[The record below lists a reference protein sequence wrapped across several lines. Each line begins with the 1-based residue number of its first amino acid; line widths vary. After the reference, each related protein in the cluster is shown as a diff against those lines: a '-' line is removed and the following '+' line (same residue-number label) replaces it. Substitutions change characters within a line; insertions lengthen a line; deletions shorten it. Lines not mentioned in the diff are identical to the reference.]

1 MKEKIK
7 NAIAVIFLICCWSFV
22 AIGSMLLIATGC
34 DSANTMDQIRQQI
47 KNESMISGGFGG
59 Y

>member
-7 NAIAVIFLICCWSFV
+7 NAIAVIFLVCFWAFIG
-22 AIGSMLLIATGC
+22 IGSMLLIASGR
-34 DSANTMDQIRQQI
+34 DSSDPTDSIRQQI

>member
-7 NAIAVIFLICCWSFV
+7 NAIAVILLVCFWVFV
-22 AIGSMLLIATGC
+22 GIGGMLLIAAGC
-34 DSANTMDQIRQQI
+34 DSADPIDPIRRQI

>member
-7 NAIAVIFLICCWSFV
+7 NAIVVILLVCFWAFV
-22 AIGSMLLIATGC
+22 GIGSMLLIASGC
-34 DSANTMDQIRQQI
+34 DSTDPTDSIRQQI
-47 KNESMISGGFGG
+47 KNESMISGGFGR